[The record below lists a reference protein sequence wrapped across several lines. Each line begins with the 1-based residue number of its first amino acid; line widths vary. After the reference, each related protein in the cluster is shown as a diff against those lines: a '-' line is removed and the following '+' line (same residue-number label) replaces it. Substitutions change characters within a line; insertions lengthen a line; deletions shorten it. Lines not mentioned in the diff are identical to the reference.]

1 MQKNRGKS
9 APSSVINKKLRLYS
23 DFTIIYLFVLFVI
36 NGMIKYYSIFFTGGP
51 MLLLSVAGTVDIT
64 QEIPLPWLI
73 VFAVVLLVVLFVA
86 NRVLSNLFIPKNG
99 ESEPPVWAYYNRKNK
114 RKK

>member
-1 MQKNRGKS
+1 
-9 APSSVINKKLRLYS
+9 
-23 DFTIIYLFVLFVI
+23 
-36 NGMIKYYSIFFTGGP
+36 MIKYYSIFFTGGP

-99 ESEPPVWAYYNRKNK
+99 ENEPPVWAYYNRENK
-114 RKK
+114 RNK